1 MNKSEQLNEL
11 AAALAIAQGE
21 IENASKASQNPHFKS
36 RYADLAEVLNTVRPV
51 FSRHGLSISQF
62 PSFDAGVVSVETILL
77 HKSGQWM
84 SGTISAPISKLDAQ
98 NVGSATTY
106 CRRYSLAAV
115 AGIAQEDDDAN
126 AAVGHAPRQQRQPEP
141 APQPDWISLIANI
154 AQAKTLDT
162 LKGHF
167 SVAYRA
173 AGDDADMIARLEQ
186 AKDKRKAEL
195 TTQEAAT
202 A

>member
-11 AAALAIAQGE
+11 AAALAVAQGE

-36 RYADLAEVLNTVRPV
+36 KYADLAEVLNTVRPV
-51 FSRHGLSISQF
+51 FSKHGLSISQF
-62 PSFDAGVVSVETILL
+62 PSFENGVVSVETILL

-126 AAVGHAPRQQRQPEP
+126 SAVGHAPRQQTARQQVARITAEQ
-141 APQPDWISLIANI
+141 AEQIRSGLAVAGMNEADWCRKGDISSVEDLAADRFSNAMAFIRKA
-154 AQAKTLDT
+154 AQA
-162 LKGHF
+162 
-167 SVAYRA
+167 A
-173 AGDDADMIARLEQ
+173 
-186 AKDKRKAEL
+186 
-195 TTQEAAT
+195 
-202 A
+202 

>member
-11 AAALAIAQGE
+11 ASALALAQGE

-36 RYADLAEVLNTVRPV
+36 KYADLAEVLNTVRPV
-51 FSRHGLSISQF
+51 FAKHGLSISQF
-62 PSFDAGVVSVETILL
+62 PSFADGVVSVETILL

-141 APQPDWISLIANI
+141 ARTDWVELIANI

-173 AGDDADMIARLEQ
+173 AGDDVDMIARLEA

-195 TTQEAAT
+195 TTQEATT